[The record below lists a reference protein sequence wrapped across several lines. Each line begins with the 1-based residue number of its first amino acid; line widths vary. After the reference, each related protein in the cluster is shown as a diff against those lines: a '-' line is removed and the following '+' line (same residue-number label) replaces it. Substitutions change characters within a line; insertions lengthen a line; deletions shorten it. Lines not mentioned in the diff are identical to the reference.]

1 MPRANGKDAFY
12 FPHDSNARMDNK
24 ILDMRAKYGAEG
36 YGLYWMLVEILRE
49 QPEYKYPLG
58 KFSFRSLAMQM
69 NCDSGLLEGCIVDCC
84 TEFVDENSSL
94 LSMDDNYLWSA
105 SLLRRM
111 KVVDE
116 VSEVRKS
123 AAEKR
128 WKSKSNAN
136 ALQSKCKKTSKNGSP
151 TLSGVSKKPEL
162 GEVDEK
168 RPENPG
174 SDCGPAGYANALQ
187 MISKEKNSIE
197 EKSIEKERKG
207 EERKENARAA
217 ARDAVLSCP
226 NLDETLRASSEIIGR
241 EPTQADKERFARYWE
256 LLGPERSADV
266 VNEALSRGVKEWFVV
281 VSAMSIEAISE
292 EARRRGQ

>member
-1 MPRANGKDAFY
+1 MEKQKQCKCIAKQMQKIVQNG
-12 FPHDSNARMDNK
+12 
-24 ILDMRAKYGAEG
+24 
-36 YGLYWMLVEILRE
+36 
-49 QPEYKYPLG
+49 
-58 KFSFRSLAMQM
+58 
-69 NCDSGLLEGCIVDCC
+69 
-84 TEFVDENSSL
+84 
-94 LSMDDNYLWSA
+94 
-105 SLLRRM
+105 
-111 KVVDE
+111 
-116 VSEVRKS
+116 VS
-123 AAEKR
+123 
-128 WKSKSNAN
+128 
-136 ALQSKCKKTSKNGSP
+136 

-174 SDCGPAGYANALQ
+174 IDCGPAGYANALQ
-187 MISKEKNSIE
+187 MVSKEKNSIE

-226 NLDETLRASSEIIGR
+226 DLDETLRASSEIIGR

>member
-69 NCDSGLLEGCIVDCC
+69 NCDSGLLEGFILDCC

-136 ALQSKCKKTSKNGSP
+136 ALQSKCKKSPKNGVS

-162 GEVDEK
+162 GEVDGK
-168 RPENPG
+168 HPESPG
-174 SDCGPAGYANALQ
+174 NDCGPVDCANALQ
-187 MISKEKNSIE
+187 MVSKVKNSIE
-197 EKSIEKERKG
+197 EKSIVKERKG
-207 EERKENARAA
+207 EERKENARADA
-217 ARDAVLSCP
+217 QNAVLP
-226 NLDETLRASSEIIGR
+226 YPDLDETLRASSEIIGK
-241 EPTQADKERFARYWE
+241 EPTQADRERFARYWK

-266 VNEALSRGVKEWFVV
+266 VNEALSRGIREWFVV
-281 VSAMSIEAISE
+281 MSAMSIESISQETRRQE
-292 EARRRGQ
+292 E

>member
-58 KFSFRSLAMQM
+58 KFAFRSLAMQM
-69 NCDSGLLEGCIVDCC
+69 NCDSGLLEGFILDCC

-111 KVVDE
+111 QVVDE
-116 VSEVRKS
+116 LSETRKA

-128 WKSKSNAN
+128 WKSKKDAN
-136 ALQSKCKKTSKNGSP
+136 AKQKQCKKIEKNGVS
-151 TLSGVSKKPEL
+151 TLSGVSKNSEQ
-162 GEVDEK
+162 EK
-168 RPENPG
+168 EDKKSRENPVN
-174 SDCGPAGYANALQ
+174 DCAAMYCANALHLE
-187 MISKEKNSIE
+187 SKEKESKVKESIRE
-197 EKSIEKERKG
+197 DRKG
-207 EERKENARAA
+207 EERIEGAGGA
-217 ARDAVLSCP
+217 ARDPALSCP
-226 NLDETLRASSEIIGR
+226 DLDETLRGLSETMGG
-241 EPTQADKERFARYWE
+241 EPTEADRERFARYWK

-266 VNEALSRGVKEWFVV
+266 VNEALSRGIREWFVV
-281 VSAMSIEAISE
+281 MSAMSIEAISQETRRQE
-292 EARRRGQ
+292 E